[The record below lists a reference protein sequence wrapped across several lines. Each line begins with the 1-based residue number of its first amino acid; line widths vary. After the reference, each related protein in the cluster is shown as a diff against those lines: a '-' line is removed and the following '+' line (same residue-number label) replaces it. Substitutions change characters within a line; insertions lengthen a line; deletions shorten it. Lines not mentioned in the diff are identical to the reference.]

1 MMLLCKNINESRQL
15 EAAQTEL
22 DEAFNWYSYPDKF
35 CPACVGRAARALAS
49 KARAARPTGDVH
61 LSGTAASEKTYQD
74 NYTKFS
80 RKI

>member
-22 DEAFNWYSYPDKF
+22 DEAFNWYGYSDEF

-61 LSGTAASEKTYQD
+61 LSGTVASEKTYQD
-74 NYTKFS
+74 NYMKLS